1 MRTTT
6 VERSRKIANLLGE
19 SKPKV
24 WNIEGLL
31 GLLPKTNN
39 VTWAFGYGGYDFKE
53 HKDLDEYYVD
63 FEIEDN
69 GETEYKSF
77 FNESMFDV
85 AFEAVC
91 WWLER
96 EKGKTE

>member
-1 MRTTT
+1 M
-6 VERSRKIANLLGE
+6 
-19 SKPKV
+19 
-24 WNIEGLL
+24 
-31 GLLPKTNN
+31 PKTNN
-39 VTWAFGYGGYDFKE
+39 VTWVFGYGGYDIKE
-53 HKDLDEYYVD
+53 DKNLDEYYME
-63 FEIEDN
+63 FEIEHD
-69 GETEYKSF
+69 GDTEYKSF

>member
-39 VTWAFGYGGYDFKE
+39 VTWVFGYGGYDIKE
-53 HKDLDEYYVD
+53 HNYIDEYYVD
-63 FEIEDN
+63 FEIEHD

-77 FNESMFDV
+77 FNKSMFDV
-85 AFEAVC
+85 VFEAVC
-91 WWLER
+91 WWLEYN
-96 EKGKTE
+96 KKSK

>member
-6 VERSRKIANLLGE
+6 VERSRRIANLLGE
-19 SKPKV
+19 DKAKP

-31 GLLPKTNN
+31 GLLPKTND
-39 VTWAFGYGGYDFKE
+39 VSWVFGYGGYDIKE
-53 HKDLDEYYVD
+53 DKDLDEYYVE
-63 FEIEDN
+63 FEIEHD
-69 GETEYKSF
+69 GETEYKAF

-85 AFEAVC
+85 VFESVC

-96 EKGKTE
+96 EKGEKE

>member
-6 VERSRKIANLLGE
+6 VERSRRIANLLNE
-19 SKPKV
+19 DKPKARTL
-24 WNIEGLL
+24 EDLL

-39 VTWAFGYGGYDFKE
+39 VTWVFGYGGYDIKE
-53 HKDLDEYYVD
+53 HKGLDEYYVD
-63 FEIEDN
+63 FEIEHD
-69 GETEYKSF
+69 GDTEYKSF

-85 AFEAVC
+85 VFEAVS

-96 EKGKTE
+96 EKGKK